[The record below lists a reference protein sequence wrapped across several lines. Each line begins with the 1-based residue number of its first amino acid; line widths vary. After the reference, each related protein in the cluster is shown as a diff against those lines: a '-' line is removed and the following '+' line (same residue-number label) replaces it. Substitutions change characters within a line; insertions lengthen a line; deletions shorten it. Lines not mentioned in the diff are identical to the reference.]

1 MTLVFPIV
9 YLMQVK
15 VHVQEH
21 TCSSTKKKK
30 KQKNASKAWVC
41 EKVMDWVKEDP
52 SVRPMELR
60 RRLHDKYK
68 IKVQYTKV
76 FRGKGLAMAKLFGNW
91 DDSFDKLYAWK
102 AEVEKRSPRSIVVID
117 HMEYDQKKYFIRM
130 FVGLKPLCDGF
141 LAGCR
146 PYLAID
152 STHLTGKYRGQL
164 ATACAIDGHNWL
176 YPVVYGVIDS
186 ETTESWVWFMEKLRD
201 AIGSPPGLAIC
212 LDAGKGIDTAIE
224 QVFGY
229 AEHRECMRHL
239 VVNFKKKFHGK
250 VFDDHLWP
258 AAYSWTPRGFD
269 YHMAAIEE
277 KKAAAIA
284 YLNKYHTRLW
294 SRSKYST
301 SSKVDY
307 VTNNLAECFN
317 NWIRKHKGLMLF
329 QLMDK
334 IRRKITVKFEKRRRV
349 ARKFQ
354 GRRILPSVM
363 KELNDISRGLDI
375 EYERIDD
382 MVAEVSES
390 VALGGKRHVTDLAN
404 RTCTCRAF
412 QVSGKPCKHAI
423 SFITG
428 IRGVTIEDFVD
439 DCYSVAKFAAAYAP
453 ILPGLTDMSQWPS
466 VNKEFFLNPPILRRA
481 PGRPKVQRHKS
492 GAENS
497 KGKGKKGQHQCPICK
512 AYGHRWQS
520 CKDAAPEAL
529 EAYAEVAKQ
538 KRDKRKKKPI
548 TKAICTTTDQATDGT
563 LPLLLCPSENET
575 ALALLSCPSDA
586 IEGDV
591 AKSTSSKTTSKSR
604 RSKVISA
611 APDSPAMGTRS
622 KKRAAPNNQA
632 MASRSKK
639 KLKL

>member
-1 MTLVFPIV
+1 MVHAIAKTGHRITKWVGHMHRCWSSSNDRGERVFP
-9 YLMQVK
+9 
-15 VHVQEH
+15 E
-21 TCSSTKKKK
+21 
-30 KQKNASKAWVC
+30 
-41 EKVMDWVKEDP
+41 
-52 SVRPMELR
+52 
-60 RRLHDKYK
+60 
-68 IKVQYTKV
+68 
-76 FRGKGLAMAKLFGNW
+76 
-91 DDSFDKLYAWK
+91 
-102 AEVEKRSPRSIVVID
+102 
-117 HMEYDQKKYFIRM
+117 
-130 FVGLKPLCDGF
+130 
-141 LAGCR
+141 
-146 PYLAID
+146 
-152 STHLTGKYRGQL
+152 
-164 ATACAIDGHNWL
+164 
-176 YPVVYGVIDS
+176 
-186 ETTESWVWFMEKLRD
+186 
-201 AIGSPPGLAIC
+201 
-212 LDAGKGIDTAIE
+212 
-224 QVFGY
+224 

-284 YLNKYHTRLW
+284 YLNKYHSRLW

-317 NWIRKHKGLMLF
+317 SLIRKHKGLMLF

-382 MVAEVSES
+382 MIAEVAECA
-390 VALGGKRHVTDLAN
+390 ALGGKRHITDLSN

-428 IRGVTIEDFVD
+428 IRGVTIADFVD
-439 DCYSVAKFAAAYAP
+439 DYYSVAKFTAAYAHV
-453 ILPGLTDMSQWPS
+453 LPGLTDMSQWPS
-466 VNKEFFLNPPILRRA
+466 VNKDFILNPPILRRD
-481 PGRPKVQRHKS
+481 PGRPKVQRHKR

-497 KGKGKKGQHQCPICK
+497 KGKGNKGQHQCPICK

-529 EAYAEVAKQ
+529 AAYAEVAKQ
-538 KRDKRKKKPI
+538 KR
-548 TKAICTTTDQATDGT
+548 
-563 LPLLLCPSENET
+563 
-575 ALALLSCPSDA
+575 
-586 IEGDV
+586 
-591 AKSTSSKTTSKSR
+591 
-604 RSKVISA
+604 
-611 APDSPAMGTRS
+611 
-622 KKRAAPNNQA
+622 
-632 MASRSKK
+632 
-639 KLKL
+639 

>member
-1 MTLVFPIV
+1 
-9 YLMQVK
+9 
-15 VHVQEH
+15 
-21 TCSSTKKKK
+21 
-30 KQKNASKAWVC
+30 
-41 EKVMDWVKEDP
+41 
-52 SVRPMELR
+52 
-60 RRLHDKYK
+60 
-68 IKVQYTKV
+68 
-76 FRGKGLAMAKLFGNW
+76 MAKLFGDW
-91 DDSFDKLYAWK
+91 DESFDKLYAWK
-102 AEVEKRSPRSIVVID
+102 AEVEKRSPGSIVAID

-152 STHLTGKYRGQL
+152 NTHLTCKYRGQL

-176 YPVVYGVIDS
+176 YPVAYGVIDA
-186 ETTESWVWFMEKLRD
+186 ETTVSWVWFMEKLRE

-212 LDAGKGIDTAIE
+212 SDAGKGIDTAIE
-224 QVFGY
+224 KVFEY

-258 AAYSWTPRGFD
+258 AAYSWTPRAFD
-269 YHMAAIEE
+269 YHMAAIEQ
-277 KKAAAIA
+277 KRAAAIT
-284 YLNKYHTRLW
+284 YLKKYHSRLW
-294 SRSKYST
+294 SRSKYSC

-317 NWIRKHKGLMLF
+317 NWIHKHKGLMLF

-334 IRRKITVKFEKRRRV
+334 IRRKITIKHEKRRRV
-349 ARKFQ
+349 ARKLQ

-363 KELNDISRGLDI
+363 IELNEKSRGLDM

-382 MVAEVSES
+382 MIAEVTECA
-390 VALGGKRHVTDLAN
+390 ALGGKRHITDLAN

-423 SFITG
+423 SFITR
-428 IRGVTIEDFVD
+428 IRGVTIADFVD
-439 DCYSVAKFAAAYAP
+439 DYYSVAKFTAAYAHV
-453 ILPGLTDMSQWPS
+453 LPGLTDMSQWPS
-466 VNKEFFLNPPILRRA
+466 VNKDFILNPPILRRP

-497 KGKGKKGQHQCPICK
+497 KGKGNKGQHQCPICK

-529 EAYAEVAKQ
+529 AAYAEVAKQ
-538 KRDKRKKKPI
+538 KKVVLASI
-548 TKAICTTTDQATDGT
+548 
-563 LPLLLCPSENET
+563 LLF
-575 ALALLSCPSDA
+575 LS
-586 IEGDV
+586 
-591 AKSTSSKTTSKSR
+591 
-604 RSKVISA
+604 
-611 APDSPAMGTRS
+611 
-622 KKRAAPNNQA
+622 
-632 MASRSKK
+632 
-639 KLKL
+639 

>member
-1 MTLVFPIV
+1 
-9 YLMQVK
+9 
-15 VHVQEH
+15 
-21 TCSSTKKKK
+21 
-30 KQKNASKAWVC
+30 
-41 EKVMDWVKEDP
+41 
-52 SVRPMELR
+52 
-60 RRLHDKYK
+60 
-68 IKVQYTKV
+68 
-76 FRGKGLAMAKLFGNW
+76 
-91 DDSFDKLYAWK
+91 
-102 AEVEKRSPRSIVVID
+102 
-117 HMEYDQKKYFIRM
+117 
-130 FVGLKPLCDGF
+130 
-141 LAGCR
+141 
-146 PYLAID
+146 
-152 STHLTGKYRGQL
+152 
-164 ATACAIDGHNWL
+164 
-176 YPVVYGVIDS
+176 
-186 ETTESWVWFMEKLRD
+186 
-201 AIGSPPGLAIC
+201 
-212 LDAGKGIDTAIE
+212 
-224 QVFGY
+224 
-229 AEHRECMRHL
+229 
-239 VVNFKKKFHGK
+239 
-250 VFDDHLWP
+250 
-258 AAYSWTPRGFD
+258 
-269 YHMAAIEE
+269 
-277 KKAAAIA
+277 
-284 YLNKYHTRLW
+284 
-294 SRSKYST
+294 
-301 SSKVDY
+301 
-307 VTNNLAECFN
+307 
-317 NWIRKHKGLMLF
+317 MLF

-382 MVAEVSES
+382 MIAEVSES
-390 VALGGKRHVTDLAN
+390 VALGGKCHVTDLAN

-428 IRGVTIEDFVD
+428 IRGVTIEHFVD

-481 PGRPKVQRHKS
+481 PGRPKVQRQKS

-538 KRDKRKKKPI
+538 KRDKRKKKSI
-548 TKAICTTTDQATDGT
+548 TKAICTTSDQATNGT
-563 LPLLLCPSENET
+563 LPLLPCPSENET

-586 IEGDV
+586 IQDDV
-591 AKSTSSKTTSKSR
+591 AKSTSSKSTSKSR
-604 RSKVISA
+604 RSKVISVV
-611 APDSPAMGTRS
+611 PDSPAMGTRS
-622 KKRAAPNNQA
+622 KKRAAPNSQA

>member
-1 MTLVFPIV
+1 
-9 YLMQVK
+9 MQVK

-41 EKVMDWVKEDP
+41 EKFMDWVKEDP

-68 IKVQYTKV
+68 INVQYMKV

-102 AEVEKRSPRSIVVID
+102 AEVEKRSPGSIVAID

-164 ATACAIDGHNWL
+164 ATACAVDGHNWL

-186 ETTESWVWFMEKLRD
+186 ETTESWVWFLEKLRD

-212 LDAGKGIDTAIE
+212 SDAGKGIDTAIE

-284 YLNKYHTRLW
+284 YLNKYHSRLW

-317 NWIRKHKGLMLF
+317 N
-329 QLMDK
+329 
-334 IRRKITVKFEKRRRV
+334 
-349 ARKFQ
+349 
-354 GRRILPSVM
+354 
-363 KELNDISRGLDI
+363 
-375 EYERIDD
+375 
-382 MVAEVSES
+382 
-390 VALGGKRHVTDLAN
+390 
-404 RTCTCRAF
+404 
-412 QVSGKPCKHAI
+412 
-423 SFITG
+423 
-428 IRGVTIEDFVD
+428 
-439 DCYSVAKFAAAYAP
+439 
-453 ILPGLTDMSQWPS
+453 
-466 VNKEFFLNPPILRRA
+466 
-481 PGRPKVQRHKS
+481 
-492 GAENS
+492 
-497 KGKGKKGQHQCPICK
+497 
-512 AYGHRWQS
+512 
-520 CKDAAPEAL
+520 
-529 EAYAEVAKQ
+529 
-538 KRDKRKKKPI
+538 
-548 TKAICTTTDQATDGT
+548 
-563 LPLLLCPSENET
+563 
-575 ALALLSCPSDA
+575 
-586 IEGDV
+586 
-591 AKSTSSKTTSKSR
+591 
-604 RSKVISA
+604 
-611 APDSPAMGTRS
+611 
-622 KKRAAPNNQA
+622 
-632 MASRSKK
+632 
-639 KLKL
+639 